1 MSEYFAKMLQFL
13 HLNPGAGFF
22 VLACLLTAGRKVAR
36 HYWGN
41 SKGKDSKYTL
51 KDLKKYPFEALELG
65 LILLAIII
73 SIYYL
78 FIK

>member
-22 VLACLLTAGRKVAR
+22 VLAVLLTVGRKVAR

-41 SKGKDSKYTL
+41 SKYTL
-51 KDLKKYPFEALELG
+51 KDLKKYPFEALEL
-65 LILLAIII
+65 IVIVLALVI

-78 FIK
+78 FIKG

>member
-1 MSEYFAKMLQFL
+1 MDVYFSKLLQFM

-22 VLACLLTAGRKVAR
+22 VLAVLLTAGRKVGR

-41 SKGKDSKYTL
+41 SKYTL
-51 KDLKKYPFEALELG
+51 KDLKKYPFEALEL
-65 LILLAIII
+65 LVIVLALVI

-78 FIK
+78 FIKG